1 MMIYLPLI
9 RGRHASVNE
18 KSRVIDQSSYGARN
32 EVMVKQKL
40 VNDPLT
46 IGNQSSRSLWYQII
60 PPHFLKP
67 AGNAISVY
75 VSSVLAMTHNAHI

>member
-32 EVMVKQKL
+32 EVMVKQKRSTHHRQPEYQESMVPNYTTAL
-40 VNDPLT
+40 P
-46 IGNQSSRSLWYQII
+46 QASRECYQCVLLFKI
-60 PPHFLKP
+60 P
-67 AGNAISVY
+67 ISTG
-75 VSSVLAMTHNAHI
+75 M